1 MKGFSMN
8 RFTVGSMVGFIVGVG
23 VAAAPAP
30 PKQDPCEGWKADVAV
45 LNAVIYVLCNQDDAK
60 YTGTLKNT
68 ARYLGEAINTPPW
81 VWETDKVSM
90 KEKKELLGFTI
101 GVVKAINEGV
111 IRDIAKVKTEADGLD
126 SNKITREPKLD
137 A

>member
-8 RFTVGSMVGFIVGVG
+8 RFIVGSVFGFIIGVG
-23 VAAAPAP
+23 VAATPAP
-30 PKQDPCEGWKADVAV
+30 PKADPCEGWKADVAV
-45 LNAVIYVLCNQDDAK
+45 LNAIIFVLVKQDDVTYQRTMENA
-60 YTGTLKNT
+60 
-68 ARYLGEAINTPPW
+68 ARYIGEAIKGPPW
-81 VWETDKVSM
+81 KWDADYVPMV
-90 KEKKELLGFTI
+90 EKKQHLEFI
-101 GVVKAINEGV
+101 IQVVKAINEGV